1 MHFKE
6 QIHTQQMRQKIAY
19 SEYLIT
25 WLKLLDV
32 SAIRFNPPRYVISE
46 YLVFWF

>member
-1 MHFKE
+1 MNRYILGKSA
-6 QIHTQQMRQKIAY
+6 KIAY

-32 SAIRFNPPRYVISE
+32 YPNRFNPPRYVISE
-46 YLVFWF
+46 NLVFWF